1 MAVDN
6 RLHVEFANVTK
17 VYSEPPQTV
26 TALNDISF
34 KINEGEFVCI
44 VGPSGCGKSTL
55 LRMIAGLDRPSSGEI
70 RFKGDLLTAPHPKI
84 SMVFQTF
91 ALLPWRTVLEN
102 VAFGLEVQKVP
113 KRERE
118 NTARELLGMVGL
130 KDSENLFPNQR

>member
-1 MAVDN
+1 MEVDN
-6 RLHVEFANVTK
+6 RLHVEFSNVTK
-17 VYSEPPQTV
+17 IYSEPPRSV

-34 KINEGEFVCI
+34 QINEGEFVCI
-44 VGPSGCGKSTL
+44 VGKSGCVKSTI

-102 VAFGLEVQKVP
+102 VAFGLEVQNVP
-113 KRERE
+113 KRDKE
-118 NTARELLGMVGL
+118 NTPRELLQIMTL
-130 KDSENLFPNQR
+130 THTDN